1 MRARHPKST
10 ECSNMILVGLVIP
23 FRDLKILELRK
34 HVVVLATMVYQKSY
48 WIASQ
53 GPEIN
58 VPEAEFYWKQRI
70 LAMGFA
76 WFCLLAEYAPL
87 IFSDPAAGRRKQTW
101 IVWLDKHW
109 HIHGIVWVASVFA
122 NTGLLFMSFL
132 TLARS
137 CERWDNEPP
146 SQLPS
151 TVVHGEVA
159 TRNATPASTAA
170 IGLPASPSAAR
181 ADGPD
186 SRPRDGA
193 ARRCCNGRAGPA
205 GAASDH
211 GHDAG
216 ASCVGA
222 ACRALALLALNCS
235 SVLWRLSLQW
245 SEVKWSGPF
254 RTCVWAVGL
263 IYDSFDNCSVMW
275 SIIAQSYQ

>member
-1 MRARHPKST
+1 MLKHDSCWFGNPLPGPQDSRTKKT
-10 ECSNMILVGLVIP
+10 CCSSGYDGI
-23 FRDLKILELRK
+23 
-34 HVVVLATMVYQKSY
+34 
-48 WIASQ
+48 
-53 GPEIN
+53 PEIVLN
-58 VPEAEFYWKQRI
+58 RKSRSWNQCTWSRVLLKTKDTSH
-70 LAMGFA
+70 GFA

-170 IGLPASPSAAR
+170 IGLPASTSAAR

-222 ACRALALLALNCS
+222 ACRTLALLALNCS